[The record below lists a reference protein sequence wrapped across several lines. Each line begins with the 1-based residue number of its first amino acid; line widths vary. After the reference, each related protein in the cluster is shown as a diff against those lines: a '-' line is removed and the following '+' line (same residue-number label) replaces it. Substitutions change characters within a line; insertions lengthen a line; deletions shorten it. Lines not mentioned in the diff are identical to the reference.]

1 LYACGFRIYF
11 TPLPGFFSPFPH
23 GTGSLSVDNEY
34 LALEDGP
41 PIFRQDFT
49 CPALLVSSSVPH
61 QRFRVRGY
69 HPLWPPFP
77 ERFANTGAKTRRLVP
92 FRSPLLWE
100 SRLISVPAVTEMFQF
115 SAFAPMP
122 LCIQGTVT
130 SKRPGF
136 PIRKSADQSPF
147 AGSPQLI
154 AGCRVLHRLLSPR
167 HPPHALIRLTL

>member
-1 LYACGFRIYF
+1 MVPPDSHQVSRDWCYSGYRRIWSPHL
-11 TPLPGFFSPFPH
+11 TGLSPSVAAVPGTSH
-23 GTGSLSVDNEY
+23 RD
-34 LALEDGP
+34 
-41 PIFRQDFT
+41 
-49 CPALLVSSSVPH
+49 SSSLYGPTTPGTFACP
-61 QRFRVRGY
+61 RFG
-69 HPLWPPFP
+69 LF
-77 ERFANTGAKTRRLVP
+77 P

-115 SAFAPMP
+115 SAFAPVP

-130 SKRPGF
+130 LIGPGF

>member
-1 LYACGFRIYF
+1 MVPPSSDRISRVPPYF
-11 TPLPGFFSPFPH
+11 SRAQFHTRAFAYGAITHYGRPF
-23 GTGSLSVDNEY
+23 
-34 LALEDGP
+34 
-41 PIFRQDFT
+41 Q
-49 CPALLVSSSVPH
+49 SVPLS
-61 QRFRVRGY
+61 QR
-69 HPLWPPFP
+69 LKL
-77 ERFANTGAKTRRLVP
+77 ARLLP

-115 SAFAPMP
+115 SAFAPSP
-122 LCIQGTVT
+122 LCIQGEVT

-136 PIRKSADQSPF
+136 PIRKSADQRPF